1 MRRVRSP
8 CSLEERAQGPIM
20 ASHTVRRKLERP
32 VRPPIT
38 SEPCLSHTTAT
49 KNNGRKRRRENPLTK
64 PDQNGG
70 STEDGMAAAFAKFGY
85 ISRLVYPSRGA
96 PAEYVVVFFFL
107 PFLRWIRAD
116 NFRKGSLLHI
126 QPKYTAFSK
135 VNSFAVFRFS
145 KGISISWISPIWPY
159 LGARFSKN
167 CITT

>member
-96 PAEYVVVFFFL
+96 PAEYVVVFFFFYHFYDEL
-107 PFLRWIRAD
+107 ELIISEKVVYYIYNRNTRL
-116 NFRKGSLLHI
+116 FRKSIL
-126 QPKYTAFSK
+126 S
-135 VNSFAVFRFS
+135 RFF
-145 KGISISWISPIWPY
+145 GFQRVLVY
-159 LGARFSKN
+159 LEYPLFGL
-167 CITT
+167 I